1 MIAEYLLPKKKK
13 KKKSEVVDSELRNV
27 TSYLIMTISVTSA
40 NVLNIMEKVKSFQ
53 EGDWRGIQRNV
64 FFFHSL

>member
-1 MIAEYLLPKKKK
+1 MIAEYLLPKKK

-40 NVLNIMEKVKSFQ
+40 NVLNIMEKVESFQ
-53 EGDWRGIQRNV
+53 EGDWRRIQRNV